1 MPMPFSENKMP
12 VDRSPIDEV
21 AKRVSEAGGGLAAA
35 AKAIAIENYRANQQ
49 SHRRRL
55 ADDHKLGMK
64 LNGLEPSE
72 QAQPED
78 DLVGDVIVTG
88 DIYSDR
94 AIQALSRGD
103 TAAPEVSAPD
113 PAQPSLLAKAVPYV
127 LAGTLGAAGVGAPW
141 MYSALTE
148 EKVTPPAVAATD
160 TDTQYILEL
169 VPNEPE

>member
-1 MPMPFSENKMP
+1 MP
-12 VDRSPIDEV
+12 VDRLPIDEV
-21 AKRVSEAGGGLAAA
+21 AKRVAEAGGGLTAA

-94 AIQALSRGD
+94 AIQALSRNN
-103 TAAPEVSAPD
+103 TATPD
-113 PAQPSLLAKAVPYV
+113 PAKPNFASTIAPLLVV
-127 LAGTLGAAGVGAPW
+127 GGAALVAIPW
-141 MYSALTE
+141 AILE
-148 EKVTPPAVAATD
+148 LQKEPPAPVERTFDTD
-160 TDTQYILEL
+160 TNTQYILEL
-169 VPNEPE
+169 VPDDIPGG